1 MTALEDDYKQAG
13 FGGRL
18 EFGSSPALLIVDVC
32 RAYVD
37 ECSPLY
43 AGPGAVSALKQN
55 VVLRDCAHE
64 LGIPVIF
71 TEVKYH
77 PSGVDGGLFFRKVPA
92 LRHFVA
98 GHPMVAFLPELTP
111 EISDILVTKQYP
123 SAFFGTSLA
132 AMLTSIGVDT
142 LLITGYS
149 TSGCVRA
156 SVLDAL
162 QNGFI
167 PYVVEDACADRAEG
181 PHAANLFDLKSKYA
195 EVVSTETSL
204 QLMQKAITTNPG

>member
-1 MTALEDDYKQAG
+1 MSELEDDYIKAG
-13 FGGRL
+13 FGGSL
-18 EFGSSPALLIVDVC
+18 AFGKSPALLIVDVC

-37 ECSPLY
+37 ESSPLY
-43 AGPGAVSALKQN
+43 AGPGAVSALQKN
-55 VVLRDCAHE
+55 IELRASAHE

-77 PSGVDGGLFFRKVPA
+77 QSGVDGGLFFKKVPA
-92 LRHFVA
+92 LKHFVA
-98 GHPMVAFLPELTP
+98 GHQMGKFLPELTP
-111 EISDILVTKQYP
+111 EGSDILVTKQYP

-132 AMLTSIGVDT
+132 AMLTAQGVDT

-156 SVLDAL
+156 STLDAL

-181 PHAANLFDLKSKYA
+181 PHTSNLFDLQSKYA

-204 QLMQKAITTNPG
+204 ELMRSASQANPS

>member
-1 MTALEDDYKQAG
+1 MSELEDDYKKAG

-37 ECSPLY
+37 DSSPLY
-43 AGPGAVSALKQN
+43 AGPGAVSALQQN

-77 PSGVDGGLFFRKVPA
+77 PTGVDGGLFFKKVPA
-92 LRHFVA
+92 LKHFVA
-98 GHPMVAFLPELTP
+98 GHPMAAFLPELTP
-111 EISDILVTKQYP
+111 EGSDILVTKQYP

-132 AMLTSIGVDT
+132 AMLTSMGVDT

-156 SVLDAL
+156 STLDAL

-181 PHAANLFDLKSKYA
+181 PHTSNLFDLKSKYA

-204 QLMQKAITTNPG
+204 ELMRKAVSPNPS

>member
-1 MTALEDDYKQAG
+1 MSALDDDYKKAG

-37 ECSPLY
+37 PASALY
-43 AGPGAVSALKQN
+43 AGPDAETALQN
-55 VVLRDCAHE
+55 NVALRDRARE
-64 LGIPVIF
+64 LGLPVIF

-77 PSGVDGGLFFRKVPA
+77 PSGVDGGLFFKKVPA
-92 LRHFVA
+92 LKHFVA
-98 GHPMVAFLPELTP
+98 GHPMAAFLPELTP
-111 EISDILVTKQYP
+111 EGTDTLVTKQYP

-132 AMLTSIGVDT
+132 AMLTSMHVDT

-162 QNGFI
+162 QNGFV
-167 PYVVEDACADRAEG
+167 PFVVEDACADRAEG
-181 PHAANLFDLKSKYA
+181 PHASNIFDLKSKYA
-195 EVVSTETSL
+195 EIVSTEEALSL
-204 QLMQKAITTNPG
+204 MAGGSEFPPR

>member
-1 MTALEDDYKQAG
+1 MSELDDDYKKAG
-13 FGGRL
+13 FGGKL
-18 EFGSSPALLIVDVC
+18 DFGQHPALLIVDVC

-37 ECSPLY
+37 EASPLY
-43 AGPGAVSALKQN
+43 AGPGAVSALKEN
-55 VVLRDCAHE
+55 MRLRAEAHK
-64 LGIPVIF
+64 LGLPVIF

-77 PSGVDGGLFFRKVPA
+77 PSGVDGGLFFKKVPA
-92 LRHFVA
+92 LKHFIA
-98 GHPMVAFLPELTP
+98 GHPMGKFLPELTP
-111 EISDILVTKQYP
+111 EGEDILITKQYP

-132 AMLTSIGVDT
+132 AMLTSLGVDT

-181 PHAANLFDLKSKYA
+181 PHTSNLFDLQSKYA
-195 EVVSTETSL
+195 EIVSTETAL
-204 QLMQKAITTNPG
+204 QLMQSAKAASPS